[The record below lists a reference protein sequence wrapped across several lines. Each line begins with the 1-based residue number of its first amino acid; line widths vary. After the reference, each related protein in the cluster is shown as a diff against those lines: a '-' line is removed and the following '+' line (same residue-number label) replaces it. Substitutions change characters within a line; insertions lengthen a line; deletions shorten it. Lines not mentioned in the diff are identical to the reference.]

1 MSIDSEVSLG
11 SVPMPLQRGASALVR
26 YELRKWLAKKAVAPH
41 AMKLK
46 RTTPTDQPQQ
56 YGGTDQPAAPL
67 AGVSADGAAAA
78 SAAASA
84 AANAEAIAA
93 AAALSAGPS
102 SNDVYSDVASPAPL
116 PLPEQWG
123 RLPVSSD
130 AISAAALMDD
140 APIGGNAVGADGLSR
155 PSLPRPAV
163 SDEDLHRAILAAL
176 MKHDNPRV
184 GVGRAARG
192 RIVGHNRASAWN
204 R

>member
-1 MSIDSEVSLG
+1 
-11 SVPMPLQRGASALVR
+11 MPLQRGASALVR

-41 AMKLK
+41 AMKIK
-46 RTTPTDQPQQ
+46 RTTTDQPQQ
-56 YGGTDQPAAPL
+56 YGGTNQPAAPL

-78 SAAASA
+78 AAAAEA

-102 SNDVYSDVASPAPL
+102 SNYVYSEVASPAPL
-116 PLPEQWG
+116 PGLGGW
-123 RLPVSSD
+123 LPVSSD
-130 AISAAALMDD
+130 ALSVAALTGD

-192 RIVGHNRASAWN
+192 RIVGHNRASAWK